1 MYLDNLN
8 KDIKEIIFDNL
19 LERKDIYNFLSINKN
34 FNQIKY
40 YINYKVIKNIFLVK
54 NWFHKKYTNDMELLG
69 IIIWCKQFLSTITES
84 EREIFKYILQEKY
97 FSTAFIEKNL
107 HEKISVKTYKYRNNN
122 KINIITPYNII
133 NDCFFKV
140 LNMI

>member
-34 FNQIKY
+34 FNEIKY
-40 YINYKVIKNIFLVK
+40 YINYKVIKNIFLLK
-54 NWFHKKYTNDMELLG
+54 NWFDKKYTNDMELVG
-69 IIIWCKQFLSTITES
+69 IIIWSKQFLSTITDS
-84 EREIFKYILQEKY
+84 EIEVFKYILQKKY
-97 FSTAFIEKNL
+97 CSTVFIEKNL

-122 KINIITPYNII
+122 QIYSITPYNII
-133 NDCFFKV
+133 DNCFFKV

>member
-140 LNMI
+140 INMI